1 MNPSVRALLW
11 SAWPRR
17 ISPCA
22 APILDVR
29 TRNRGSGIAEA
40 PVGAEK
46 RALPF
51 EEGMIF
57 EGEVGAFGFPGD
69 LTRWITVAPFDK
81 SELHSIS
88 DPYDL
93 HCMPVVIAS
102 RAISEGRLTHVAT
115 DPYHPIVRLQRV
127 KEFLDVRDTHLGA
140 AGGNIEKMLE
150 LLGDAVRFGENYAPY
165 AAGEILAM
173 LKKTPSGFSDTQGV
187 AQRVRALMKDF
198 NNEILTVVRSAPA
211 PDIVASQ

>member
-11 SAWPRR
+11 CAWPRR

-22 APILDVR
+22 APVLDVK
-29 TRNRGSGIAEA
+29 TRNRGSDIAEE

-57 EGEVGAFGFPGD
+57 EGEIGAFGLPSE

-88 DPYDL
+88 DPYEL

-102 RAISEGRLTHVAT
+102 RAISDGQLTYVAT
-115 DPYHPIVRLQRV
+115 DPCHPVVRLQRV

-140 AGGNIEKMLE
+140 AGGNIEKMLD
-150 LLGDAVRFGENYAPY
+150 LLDEAVRLGENYAPY

-173 LKKTPSGFSDTQGV
+173 LKKTPAGFSDTHGV
-187 AQRVRALMKDF
+187 AQRVSGLMKDF
-198 NNEILTVVRSAPA
+198 NNEVLTIVRSAPVL
-211 PDIVASQ
+211 DIAASQ